1 MMKKIQIKILFIAMV
16 LFSGYLN
23 AATITWNPTDSIVNQ
38 GDTFSLDVVGLGFVS
53 NVDGGGVN
61 LSFDPTKLNVLS
73 VTIDELVWDF
83 GPAGIS
89 TGTIDNGAGTVSG
102 IMVNA
107 LSDVTGDFTV
117 ATIQFLEISG
127 GSFLNSSIG
136 ITEYALNPWASGGS
150 EINPGYVNGTVT
162 AVSAVP
168 VPAAVWLFGSGLL
181 ALTSIVRR
189 SRKV

>member
-1 MMKKIQIKILFIAMV
+1 MKKIQTKILFLAMV
-16 LFSGYLN
+16 LFSSYLN

-38 GDTFSLDVVGLGFVS
+38 GDTFSLDIVGSGFVS

-73 VTIDELVWDF
+73 VTIDDLVWDF
-83 GPAGIS
+83 VTDI
-89 TGTIDNGAGTVSG
+89 GTIDNVAGTVNG
-102 IMVNA
+102 ITVSAWDNI
-107 LSDVTGDFTV
+107 VTGDFTV

-127 GSFLNSSIG
+127 GSFLNSPIG
-136 ITEYALNPWASGGS
+136 ITEYALDPWVGGGS
-150 EINPGYVNGTVT
+150 QINPDFVNGTVT

-181 ALTSIVRR
+181 ALTSIARR